1 MECEF
6 CKNTFKT
13 KNSLYNH
20 QNRAKY
26 CIKLQN
32 REEAIKTY
40 TCAWCDKSFIRED
53 CFKTHK
59 NKCTYI
65 SEDVS
70 KLHEKIDNQYEDVLK
85 LREEIARQREE
96 IARQREE
103 IARQRE
109 ENISQREE
117 IASLKMFKKLY
128 DKKDDDIT
136 KIANKDTTTN
146 TTNTR
151 NTIIFPEPLDL
162 SREHIEPIAEKLT
175 IDHVR
180 EGQLGIVKFTHDN
193 VLTTEDG
200 KRKYICCDRSRNIY
214 MFKGKNG
221 EIVRD
226 YQARNLSKAIEPI
239 REKAGVIGMDE
250 IEKFERENREGN
262 RYDEERVDAMMS
274 GCGSIMNLDND
285 NMVFCKTL
293 NKLL

>member
-6 CKNTFKT
+6 CGNIFKT
-13 KNSLYNH
+13 KQSLHNH
-20 QNRAKY
+20 QNRARY

-32 REEAIKTY
+32 REEDIKTH
-40 TCAWCDKSFIRED
+40 TCAWCNKSFILKASFEKHTTT
-53 CFKTHK
+53 CK
-59 NKCTYI
+59 YI
-65 SEDVS
+65 N
-70 KLHEKIDNQYEDVLK
+70 HEDVLK
-85 LREEIARQREE
+85 LREEVERL
-96 IARQREE
+96 
-103 IARQRE
+103 RE

-146 TTNTR
+146 TTNTTNNTNTTNTR
-151 NTIIFPEPLDL
+151 NTIVFPEPLDL

-214 MFKGKNG
+214 TFKGKNG
-221 EIVRD
+221 EILRD
-226 YQARNLSKAIEPI
+226 YQARNLIKAIEPI
-239 REKAGVIGMDE
+239 REKAGVIGRDE

-285 NMVFCKTL
+285 NTVFCKTL